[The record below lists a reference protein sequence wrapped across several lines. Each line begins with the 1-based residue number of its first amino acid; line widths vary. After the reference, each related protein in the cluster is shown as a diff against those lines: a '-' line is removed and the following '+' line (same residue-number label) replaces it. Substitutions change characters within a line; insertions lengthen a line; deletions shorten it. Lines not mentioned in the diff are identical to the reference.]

1 MRRLFIPIVLLLL
14 ISSPAFAQTAE
25 ILQTFHGPAAI
36 TSGLARAA
44 DGRLYGISTSGLLRV
59 DPGGAV
65 SIVHAFSPGVR
76 FYLPA
81 PMVASDGTVYGLT
94 DAGGAHR
101 AGSVFGFVPSTGA
114 FRTVYS
120 FPSSSANGASGALVQ
135 ASDGLLYGTVRGQIW
150 RIDPTTGAASALAKT
165 LATDWI
171 AVGTVLYGTTSQ
183 VYSTAQQLVRFD
195 TVTATTTVLHTLAGG
210 AAGQRFVA
218 PVRATDG
225 LIVALAGVVNSN
237 VPAPTAQVVVVDPAT
252 DAVSIVDVA
261 AVMPFVSAGPPAAPA
276 EAADGH
282 FYGSAAS
289 GGQLQMYRLRRLGGG
304 GFSSE
309 LLPVTVTEGAIGS
322 LALSADG
329 FLYGVNLSDDVYRFD
344 PLEQGGAGDEFQFSI
359 VHAIGGTGLSDPST
373 PLAGA
378 DGFLYG
384 LVTNEQ
390 ASIRSLVAYRL
401 SPITAALEL
410 KGSFPDEVGTG
421 LAEGDPGILYRLSS
435 VLVAGMRRTRVFRL
449 DGASGAVTTVLDQTE
464 PASQGDFK
472 PGLVRAPDGRLVG
485 LRDVASSTRVAA
497 VRFDPIA
504 GTLTEIASTDNFWTW
519 SDPIVAGDGRIYVTA
534 TSLGFNP
541 GGTRNVQLR
550 RIRDDSGEFEPV
562 FDFRIAYDSKP
573 TPMAAPGATLYLQD
587 SNAGIRR
594 LVQVDPTVTP
604 ASSTTVCIGSAA
616 DVVGPG
622 GHLYKVE
629 QGVLSACDLA
639 TGQVTSSPL
648 PARMFE
654 GVAPVGPGVFVNGL
668 LYGALRHSTFLP
680 TAPDALFRIAL
691 TGGLTPIDTDGDGL
705 SNEWE
710 SRYGL
715 DPSATSGDNGAAG
728 DPDGDGIT
736 NAQEM
741 AAGSHPRGLVTRLF
755 AEGATGTF
763 FHTEFALANPTA
775 VSATALMRFQTDSGA
790 TIPLN
795 VTVSPFS
802 RLTIDP
808 STTAGLAGANFSTVV
823 ESDVFVA
830 ADRKMT
836 WDATRYGSH
845 YETGVA
851 APSIAWYFAEGST
864 SGDFFLYYLLQ
875 NPGDTAETATI
886 TYLRPAGSTPVTR
899 SYGLLP
905 RSRRTIAVDLE
916 GPELASTDV
925 SAVITATAPIMA
937 ERAMYRNRAGQL
949 FAAGHDS
956 AGVTA
961 PALEW
966 FLAEGASGPFFDL
979 FLLLANPGPT
989 DASVTVD
996 YLLLGGGVLSKTY
1009 TVTASSRRTIW
1020 VDAEELPAGSGEHP
1034 FANVAVSAAV
1044 RSTNGVPI
1052 VVERTMWWPG
1062 PETTPD
1068 FWYESHN
1075 AFGTTATA
1083 PAWLVAGGEVG
1094 GADAAETYVLIANPS
1109 STAGSVRVTLLRDTG
1124 DPPSAPLILSVAASS
1139 RTNVSIGSRFPGVT
1153 GRFGVL
1159 VESVDTPPLPLV
1171 VEAAIYASPGGA
1183 TWANGGA
1190 ALATPIR

>member
-1 MRRLFIPIVLLLL
+1 MRRLFIPVFLSLLTSL
-14 ISSPAFAQTAE
+14 PAFAQTAE
-25 ILQTFHGPAAI
+25 ILHTFHFDGPPALM
-36 TSGLARAA
+36 SGLGRAP

-65 SIVHAFSPGVR
+65 TIAHVFSPGVL

-81 PMVASDGTVYGLT
+81 PMVASDGTIYGLT
-94 DAGGAHR
+94 DAGGTHR

-114 FRTVYS
+114 FRIVYS
-120 FPSSSANGASGALVQ
+120 FARSPSSAGEIFGGLVQ
-135 ASDGLLYGTVRGQIW
+135 ASDGLLYATVRGQVW
-150 RIDPTTGAASALAKT
+150 RIDPATGSANALAKT
-165 LATDWI
+165 LATDWV
-171 AVGTVLYGTTSQ
+171 AVGTVLYGTTSR

-210 AAGQRFVA
+210 RQFVA

-225 LIVALAGVVNSN
+225 LIFALAGG
-237 VPAPTAQVVVVDPAT
+237 APTAHVAVVDPST
-252 DAVSIVDVA
+252 DAVSVVDVA
-261 AVMPFVSAGPPAAPA
+261 AFTPFVNAGSPAAPA
-276 EAADGH
+276 EAGDGH

-289 GGQLQMYRLRRLGGG
+289 SGGMRMYRLRRLGGG
-304 GFSSE
+304 GVSSE
-309 LLPVTVTEGAIGS
+309 LLPVTATTIGS

-329 FLYGVNLSDDVYRFD
+329 FLYGVNLSDEVYRFD

-359 VHAIGGTGLSDPST
+359 VHAIDGAGLYGPST

-384 LVTNEQ
+384 LVTSDQ
-390 ASIRSLVAYRL
+390 PSVRSRVAYRL
-401 SPITAALEL
+401 NPTTAALEL
-410 KGSFPDEVGTG
+410 KGSFPDEVGTN

-449 DGASGAVTTVLDQTE
+449 DGASGAVTTVLDLTE
-464 PASQGDFK
+464 PASQGDFR
-472 PGLVRAPDGRLVG
+472 PGLVRTPDGRLVG
-485 LRDVASSTRVAA
+485 LRDVASSTRLAA

-534 TSLGFNP
+534 MSLGFNP
-541 GGTRNVQLR
+541 GGTRDVQLQ
-550 RIRDDSGEFEPV
+550 RIRDDSGEFELVLRFGIHYSSSP
-562 FDFRIAYDSKP
+562 A
-573 TPMAAPGATLYLQD
+573 PMAGPGATVYVQA
-587 SNAGIRR
+587 SNVGISGLLR
-594 LVQVDPTVTP
+594 VDPTVTP
-604 ASSTTVCIGSAA
+604 ASATTICIGSAA
-616 DVVGPG
+616 NVVGPN
-622 GHLYKVE
+622 GHLYRVE
-629 QGVLSACDLA
+629 QGGLSACDPA

-648 PARMFE
+648 TARIF
-654 GVAPVGPGVFVNGL
+654 GGAYLAGPGVFVDGR
-668 LYGALRHSTFLP
+668 LYGAVG
-680 TAPDALFRIAL
+680 AALFRIAV
-691 TGGLTPIDTDGDGL
+691 TGGLAFTDTDGDGL

-710 SRYGL
+710 TRYDL
-715 DPSATSGDNGAAG
+715 DPSSTSGDDGGAG
-728 DPDGDGIT
+728 DPDGDGVT
-736 NAQEM
+736 NVQEM
-741 AAGSHPRGLVTRLF
+741 AAGSHPRGVVTRLF

-763 FHTEFALANPTA
+763 FHTEFALANPTGA
-775 VSATALMRFQTDSGA
+775 PAMVVMRFQTDGGA
-790 TIPLN
+790 TIPLT
-795 VTVSPFS
+795 VTVLPYA

-808 STTAGLAGANFSTVV
+808 STITGLAAANFSTVV

-830 ADRKMT
+830 VDRKMT
-836 WDATRYGSH
+836 WDVTRYGSH

-851 APSIAWYFAEGST
+851 AASTTWYFAEGST

-875 NPGDTAETATI
+875 NPGDTTVTATI
-886 TYLRPAGSTPVTR
+886 RYLRPAGSTPVERT
-899 SYGLLP
+899 YTLLP

-925 SAVITATAPIMA
+925 SAVITASAPIMA
-937 ERAMYRNRAGQL
+937 ERAMYRNTAGRL
-949 FAAGHDS
+949 FVAGHDS
-956 AGVTA
+956 AGVTE

-979 FLLLANPGPT
+979 FVLLANPGPT
-989 DASVTVD
+989 AASVTVD

-1009 TVTASSRRTIW
+1009 TVAASSRRTIW

-1034 FANVAVSAAV
+1034 LANVSVSAAI

-1062 PETTPD
+1062 PETTSN
-1068 FWYESHN
+1068 FWYEAHN

-1083 PAWLVAGGEVG
+1083 PAWLVAGAETG
-1094 GADAAETYVLIANPS
+1094 GADAAETYILIANPS
-1109 STAGSVRVTLLRDTG
+1109 STAGTVRVTLLRDTG
-1124 DPPSAPLILSVAASS
+1124 GPPPAPLTLPVAASS
-1139 RTNVSIGSRFPGVT
+1139 RTNISIGSSFTGVS

-1171 VEAAIYASPGGA
+1171 VEVATYASPGGV
-1183 TWANGGA
+1183 TWASGGA